1 MESIKA
7 KSTLSSMT
15 EKNTPPSHLAS
26 LAKNDPNRPLWMIAA
41 VGFGV
46 LLILGS
52 GLAVVVA
59 LIGLILS
66 IGGLIW
72 GVTRSKL
79 SAQAAQQMEIETQRL
94 RNAQQR
100 AKAIYELSSTLSS
113 TLDYHRVL
121 EASLEIG
128 ALGLRELGASET
140 ARLISAILL
149 FRKDDNMMHVAAAR
163 RLTRVDEK
171 VRLQGRDGILGEAL
185 KKAEPVMGKNATQD
199 PELRFFVAFQG
210 TNSVMAVPLRAG
222 FENFGVMVFGSEQPN
237 AFSPGSIA
245 LLTAIAT
252 QATIALQNAVLY
264 QNLLDEKERIVSIE
278 EDARKKLARDL
289 HDGPTQTVAMI
300 ATRVDLI
307 QKMLKNKQFPAVFE
321 ELQKVGEM
329 ATKTTKEIRHMLF
342 TLRPLVLETQGL
354 VAALKELAKKL
365 EDQHPTQ
372 FTVEADEQL
381 EVWLETNV
389 QGVLFYVVEE
399 AANNALKHAKAR
411 NIWIRLFQQSNDY
424 IIAEIEDDGA
434 GFDVEAVVNANY
446 YQRGSL
452 GMVNMRERAELIDAA
467 LHIESTKGKGTKISV
482 LIPVDEE
489 TRPMSAQQQDTARAT
504 IRRLAPLPSE
514 TRFAARLGVQTEET
528 HQPKKSASTWSDLM
542 E

>member
-1 MESIKA
+1 
-7 KSTLSSMT
+7 MT
-15 EKNTPPSHLAS
+15 DKNTSASNLAS
-26 LAKNDPNRPLWMIAA
+26 LAKNDPNRPLWIIAT

-46 LLILGS
+46 LLVLGLGN
-52 GLAVVVA
+52 GLTVVIA
-59 LIGLILS
+59 LIGAVISL
-66 IGGLIW
+66 GGLVW
-72 GVTRSKL
+72 GATRSRL

-100 AKAIYELSSTLSS
+100 ARAIYELSSTLSS

-121 EASLEIG
+121 EAALEIG

-185 KKAEPVMGKNATQD
+185 KNAEPVIGKNATQD

-222 FENFGVMVFGSEQPN
+222 FENFGVMVFGSEQAN
-237 AFSPGSIA
+237 AFSPGSVA

-307 QKMLKNKQFPAVFE
+307 QKMLKNKQFPAVFD
-321 ELQKVGEM
+321 ELQKVEEM

-399 AANNALKHAKAR
+399 AANNALKHAKAK
-411 NIWIRLFQQSNDY
+411 NIWIRLYQQSKEY

-482 LIPVDEE
+482 LIPIDEE
-489 TRPMSAQQQDTARAT
+489 TRPMSALQQDTARAT

-514 TRFAARLGVQTEET
+514 TRFAARLGAQQEET
-528 HQPKKSASTWSDLM
+528 QQPKKSVSSWTDLM

>member
-1 MESIKA
+1 MTDKNSP
-7 KSTLSSMT
+7 SS
-15 EKNTPPSHLAS
+15 NLAS
-26 LAKNDPNRPLWMIAA
+26 LAKKDPNRPLWIVTG
-41 VGFGV
+41 VGFGI
-46 LLILGS
+46 LLMLGLS
-52 GLAVVVA
+52 NGN
-59 LIGLILS
+59 GLIAAIAGLGIILS
-66 IGGLIW
+66 LGGLFW
-72 GVTRSKL
+72 GAQKSRL
-79 SAQAAQQMEIETQRL
+79 SVQAAQQLEVETHRL
-94 RNAQQR
+94 KNAQQR
-100 AKAIYELSSTLSS
+100 AKAIYELSTTLSS

-121 EASLEIG
+121 EAALEIG
-128 ALGLRELGASET
+128 ALGLRELGASDN
-140 ARLISAILL
+140 ARLISTILL
-149 FRKDDNMMHVAAAR
+149 FRKDDNLMHVAAAR

-171 VRLQGRDGILGEAL
+171 VRIQGRDGILGEAL
-185 KKAEPVMGKNATQD
+185 KKAEPVIGKNATQD

-222 FENFGVMVFGSEQPN
+222 FENFGVMVFGSEQAN
-237 AFSPGSIA
+237 VFSAGSIA

-307 QKMLKNKQFPAVFE
+307 QKMLKNKQFPAVFD
-321 ELQKVGEM
+321 ELQKVGDM

-354 VAALKELAKKL
+354 VAALQELAKKL
-365 EDQHPTQ
+365 EEQHPTQ
-372 FTVEADEQL
+372 FTVEADSDL
-381 EVWLETNV
+381 ETWLETNV

-399 AANNALKHAKAR
+399 AANNALKHAKAK
-411 NIWIRLFQQSNDY
+411 NIWIRLYQRGQEY
-424 IIAEIEDDGA
+424 IIIEIEDDGA

-467 LHIESTKGKGTKISV
+467 LHIESTKGKGTKISI
-482 LIPVDEE
+482 LIPMHEE
-489 TRPMSAQQQDTARAT
+489 AHSIISEQHQETARAT

-514 TRFAARLGVQTEET
+514 TRFAARLATQQEEAQ
-528 HQPKKSASTWSDLM
+528 QPKKSASTWSDLM

>member
-1 MESIKA
+1 
-7 KSTLSSMT
+7 MT
-15 EKNTPPSHLAS
+15 EKNTSPSRLAS

-411 NIWIRLFQQSNDY
+411 NIWIRLFQQSSDY

-514 TRFAARLGVQTEET
+514 TRFAARLGAQPEET
-528 HQPKKSASTWSDLM
+528 QQPKKATSTWSDLM

>member
-1 MESIKA
+1 
-7 KSTLSSMT
+7 
-15 EKNTPPSHLAS
+15 
-26 LAKNDPNRPLWMIAA
+26 
-41 VGFGV
+41 
-46 LLILGS
+46 
-52 GLAVVVA
+52 
-59 LIGLILS
+59 
-66 IGGLIW
+66 
-72 GVTRSKL
+72 
-79 SAQAAQQMEIETQRL
+79 
-94 RNAQQR
+94 
-100 AKAIYELSSTLSS
+100 
-113 TLDYHRVL
+113 L
-121 EASLEIG
+121 EAALEIG
-128 ALGLRELGASET
+128 GLGLRELGASDNS
-140 ARLISAILL
+140 RMISAVLL
-149 FRKDDNMMHVAAAR
+149 FRKDDNLMHVAAAR

-171 VRLQGRDGILGEAL
+171 VRLQGREGILGEAM
-185 KKAEPVMGKNATQD
+185 KKGEPVIGKNPTQD
-199 PELRFFVAFQG
+199 PEMRFFAGFQV

-222 FENFGVMVFGSEQPN
+222 FENFGILIFGSEQPN
-237 AFSPGSIA
+237 AFSQGAVA

-264 QNLLDEKERIVSIE
+264 QNILDEKERIVSIE

-307 QKMLKNKQFPAVFE
+307 QKMLKNKQFPSVFD
-321 ELQKVGEM
+321 ELQKVEEM
-329 ATKTTKEIRHMLF
+329 ATRTTKEIRHMLF

-354 VAALKELAKKL
+354 VAALGELAKKL
-365 EDQHPTQ
+365 EEQHPTK
-372 FTVEADEQL
+372 FAVEADDKL
-381 EVWLETNV
+381 EVWLETNT

-399 AANNALKHAKAR
+399 ALNNALKHAKAQ
-411 NIWIRLFQQSNDY
+411 NICIRLYQRGQEY

-482 LIPVDEE
+482 LIPIDQE
-489 TRPMSAQQQDTARAT
+489 TRPMTSQQNQDTARAT

-514 TRFAARLGVQTEET
+514 TRFAARIATQEDVEQT
-528 HQPKKSASTWSDLM
+528 KKSASTWSDLM